1 MNTIIQPLSYYR
13 MENKSKGQFII
24 FNNENFIHDKLRSGT
39 KRDQISLIRVSKKF
53 GFTKT
58 SVYPDYT
65 TNQVKQQLKTYS
77 SKDFTNEDCLVCA
90 ILSHGDINGFISTYD
105 GKIHLQ
111 TFFDAFSDKAC
122 PSLKGK
128 PKIFVVQVISFF
140 LTLKMFFNL

>member
-1 MNTIIQPLSYYR
+1 MKQPNANL
-13 MENKSKGQFII
+13 EVI
-24 FNNENFIHDKLRSGT
+24 LVLCT
-39 KRDQISLIRVSKKF
+39 VS
-53 GFTKT
+53 T
-58 SVYPDYT
+58 D
-65 TNQVKQQLKTYS
+65 S

-90 ILSHGDINGFISTYD
+90 ILSHGDSNGFISTYD

-140 LTLKMFFNL
+140 FNIETVF